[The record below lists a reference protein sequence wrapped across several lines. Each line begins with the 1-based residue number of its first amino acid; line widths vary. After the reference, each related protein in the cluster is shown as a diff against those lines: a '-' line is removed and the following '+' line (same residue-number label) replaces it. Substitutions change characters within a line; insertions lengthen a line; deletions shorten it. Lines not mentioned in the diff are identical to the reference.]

1 MTKESPARRELTFG
15 RNTNNP
21 LMKGERKDGIHLR
34 DGKEIDQRKEKTQE
48 TDPSKINEIKSL
60 PKIEIIRNRKEFV
73 LNGMVLDG
81 ESLTK
86 VSTSVSWK

>member
-1 MTKESPARRELTFG
+1 MKQTHDARLNFG
-15 RNTNNP
+15 
-21 LMKGERKDGIHLR
+21 
-34 DGKEIDQRKEKTQE
+34 
-48 TDPSKINEIKSL
+48 
-60 PKIEIIRNRKEFV
+60 KIEIIRNRKEFV

>member
-1 MTKESPARRELTFG
+1 MGPTDYRRFLNGGLPKKQTHDARLNFG
-15 RNTNNP
+15 
-21 LMKGERKDGIHLR
+21 
-34 DGKEIDQRKEKTQE
+34 
-48 TDPSKINEIKSL
+48 
-60 PKIEIIRNRKEFV
+60 KIEIIRNRKEFV

>member
-1 MTKESPARRELTFG
+1 LEKPFFG
-15 RNTNNP
+15 
-21 LMKGERKDGIHLR
+21 L
-34 DGKEIDQRKEKTQE
+34 KTQE